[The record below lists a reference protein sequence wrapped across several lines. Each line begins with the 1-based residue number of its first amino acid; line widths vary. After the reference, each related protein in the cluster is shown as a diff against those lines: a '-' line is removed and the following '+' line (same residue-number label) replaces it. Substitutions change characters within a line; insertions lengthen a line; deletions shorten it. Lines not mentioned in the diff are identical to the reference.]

1 MEDTL
6 PPTPKRYLSDEEHAE
21 ILREGGDE
29 ELIALEES
37 GAACKANDMPS
48 SWAWLARTELP
59 HYSLKRMKRNHGAEW
74 IRKMGFKTATA
85 EAAYGADWLDQP

>member
-1 MEDTL
+1 MENTL
-6 PPTPKRYLSDEEHAE
+6 LTNPKSYLSDEERAE
-21 ILREGGDE
+21 ILREGGDD

-59 HYSLKRMKRNHGAEW
+59 HYSLKRLKRNHGAEW
-74 IRKMGFKTATA
+74 IRKMGFKTAA
-85 EAAYGADWLDQP
+85 ADAAYGADWLDRP